1 MEKKATT
8 KNQHYVP
15 QFYQRNFSVDGKTIG
30 AYILGQDKYVPN
42 AAIKHQASSDYF
54 YSSNMKVE
62 EALGGLE
69 SLASKAIEEIKKEPR
84 DKMQGEDQ
92 MALFVYTMLQ
102 IGRTPAFVKMMMD
115 NANKMG
121 TMMFRKY
128 VEAKR
133 KTEQAHEVELITD
146 NVLDALS
153 IEMKEPALH
162 AIGTISKILDV
173 CYDLL
178 KDPKILINKTGKSFI
193 TSDNPACMYDQH
205 FERIGGLSYA
215 LGTCG
220 LQIYLPLNATLA
232 IMYYDRDC
240 YKLGD
245 RRKTYVELMQEH
257 DVEQL
262 NRLVAC
268 TADEVLY
275 CEKGRS
281 SDDDLQRYA
290 KIHSKYH
297 ISDPVQTFDSFKS
310 GSSEI
315 FGVSSQPMFCK
326 LELSFVKE
334 LPCYKART
342 ASYYGYFANRYRKLA
357 YLRQRFNQK

>member
-1 MEKKATT
+1 MEKKAAT

-30 AYILGQDKYVPN
+30 AYILGQNKYVPY
-42 AAIKHQASSDYF
+42 AVIKHQASSDYF
-54 YSSNMKVE
+54 YSRNMKVE

-69 SLASKAIEEIKKEPR
+69 SLASKAIEKIKEEPKN
-84 DKMQGEDQ
+84 KMLGEDA
-92 MALFVYTMLQ
+92 MALFVYTILQ

-133 KTEQAHEVELITD
+133 KTKQSHEVELITD

-162 AIGTISKILDV
+162 AIGAISQILDV

-178 KDPKILINKTGKSFI
+178 EDPKVLINKTGKSFI
-193 TSDNPACMYDQH
+193 TNDNPACMYDQH

-220 LQIYLPLNATLA
+220 LQIYLPLNSTLA

-245 RRKTYVELMQEH
+245 RRKPYVELLQEC

-275 CEKGRS
+275 CENGRS
-281 SDDDLQRYA
+281 LVIDLQKYA
-290 KIHSKYH
+290 KVHSKYH
-297 ISDPVQTFDSFKS
+297 IADPVQTFDSFKS

-342 ASYYGYFANRYRKLA
+342 ASYYNFFANRYRKLA
-357 YLRQRFNQK
+357 YSRQRFRHK